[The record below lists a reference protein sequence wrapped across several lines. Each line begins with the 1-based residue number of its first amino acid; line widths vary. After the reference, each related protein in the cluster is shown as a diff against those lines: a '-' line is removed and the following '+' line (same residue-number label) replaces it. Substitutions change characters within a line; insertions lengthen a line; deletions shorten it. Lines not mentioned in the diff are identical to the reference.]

1 MELTLTCNCIY
12 KAFLFLSLSLFT
24 CIYIRG
30 NYRTTS
36 VYIFTM
42 YVEAYRLTSTHVQC
56 IH

>member
-12 KAFLFLSLSLFT
+12 KAFLFLCLSLST